1 MAGIIMLAVFFVA
14 QEVYAGVLDDLKK
27 SIEEKN
33 AEIRKLEEDA
43 QKYRLELSNKQQ
55 IGKTLKQELSRI
67 QINIKKLQ
75 NDIGIT
81 QQQVKRAEL
90 QITELSYEISERE
103 QSIKRIKKG
112 LGSLLTLF
120 YETERNSNI
129 ELFLRKPTFSEF
141 FQILNTNASIEK
153 KFLSTL
159 TDLHILHT
167 ELEGRKNA
175 EAIKRDESAD
185 LRNLLKQRQ
194 QALVV
199 QKNEQNQVLTITQQQ
214 EKLYQQLL
222 VEQDKKRQQLD
233 QEIRDIE
240 GKIRITIDQ
249 SSLPQRGSGVLD
261 WPLPD
266 VSKQSCFSNLIA
278 VKNCI
283 TQF

>member
-1 MAGIIMLAVFFVA
+1 MHRVSIKKIYFLPLAGIIMLAVFFVA

-129 ELFLRKPTFSEF
+129 QIFNVSQRFLNF
-141 FQILNTNASIEK
+141 FK
-153 KFLSTL
+153 
-159 TDLHILHT
+159 
-167 ELEGRKNA
+167 
-175 EAIKRDESAD
+175 
-185 LRNLLKQRQ
+185 
-194 QALVV
+194 
-199 QKNEQNQVLTITQQQ
+199 
-214 EKLYQQLL
+214 Y
-222 VEQDKKRQQLD
+222 
-233 QEIRDIE
+233 
-240 GKIRITIDQ
+240 
-249 SSLPQRGSGVLD
+249 
-261 WPLPD
+261 
-266 VSKQSCFSNLIA
+266 
-278 VKNCI
+278 
-283 TQF
+283 